1 MASDFAL
8 EMLSAAALLLVFCI
22 GVGLL
27 VAAILF
33 ALDIT
38 QTRSAV
44 RRNYPLIG
52 RFRYLFEHL
61 GTFFRQYFYAAD
73 REEMPFNREQ
83 RSWIYR
89 AAKNLDNT
97 ASFGSTQDIHKP
109 GTVLFANSAFP
120 VLERDAL
127 PTTPLVIGPD
137 TDNPYAPESI
147 FNVSAMSF
155 GAISK
160 VAVEALSRGARL
172 ANCWLNTGEGG
183 LSSYHLA
190 GGCDIVFQIGT
201 AKYGVRDASG
211 QLSDARLRELA
222 DMPQVRMFEL
232 KLSQGAKAGKGGI
245 LPASKVTSEIAV
257 IRGILPGVASISPN
271 RHEEIGSPGEL
282 LDLIGHIRAVS
293 GKPVGIKAVFGEFGW
308 FGSLLE
314 EVKRRGAASAPDF
327 ITVDGGEGG
336 SGAAPVSLM
345 DFVGLPLGDSLP
357 VVVDLLIATGLRDRI
372 RVIASGKLVNP
383 GDVAWALCAGADFIV
398 SARGFMFALGCIQAM
413 RCAENTC
420 PTGITTHNPR
430 LQKGLDPADK
440 SVRVQHYVENLLH
453 EVAQIAHSC
462 GAREPRELS
471 RAHALIV
478 TEDGVPVPL
487 EHFYARLAPVTGP
500 QRLDAAQ

>member
-1 MASDFAL
+1 
-8 EMLSAAALLLVFCI
+8 
-22 GVGLL
+22 
-27 VAAILF
+27 
-33 ALDIT
+33 
-38 QTRSAV
+38 
-44 RRNYPLIG
+44 
-52 RFRYLFEHL
+52 
-61 GTFFRQYFYAAD
+61 
-73 REEMPFNREQ
+73 
-83 RSWIYR
+83 
-89 AAKNLDNT
+89 
-97 ASFGSTQDIHKP
+97 
-109 GTVLFANSAFP
+109 
-120 VLERDAL
+120 
-127 PTTPLVIGPD
+127 
-137 TDNPYAPESI
+137 
-147 FNVSAMSF
+147 
-155 GAISK
+155 
-160 VAVEALSRGARL
+160 
-172 ANCWLNTGEGG
+172 
-183 LSSYHLA
+183 
-190 GGCDIVFQIGT
+190 
-201 AKYGVRDASG
+201 
-211 QLSDARLRELA
+211 
-222 DMPQVRMFEL
+222 
-232 KLSQGAKAGKGGI
+232 
-245 LPASKVTSEIAV
+245 
-257 IRGILPGVASISPN
+257 ILPGVASISPN

-471 RAHALIV
+471 R
-478 TEDGVPVPL
+478 
-487 EHFYARLAPVTGP
+487 
-500 QRLDAAQ
+500 